1 MELYEKA
8 LFEAFVWTQAIE
20 SEVHDLILN
29 FVDDGRFKL
38 HHEQCDKLGELTL
51 GRLIE
56 KLKPCVEEDLYNR
69 LKELNRM
76 RNEVVH
82 RSNYVENI
90 VHGVW
95 LSEPGEKDL
104 NDEIRRFQVV
114 KNYAENIYVDL
125 LGLFQFGEPPEQDC

>member
-29 FVDDGRFKL
+29 CADDGRLKL

-56 KLKPCVEEDLYNR
+56 KVKS
-69 LKELNRM
+69 M
-76 RNEVVH
+76 RRE
-82 RSNYVENI
+82 RSLQQTE
-90 VHGVW
+90 GTQ
-95 LSEPGEKDL
+95 P
-104 NDEIRRFQVV
+104 
-114 KNYAENIYVDL
+114 YAERSPSTTQTTWKI
-125 LGLFQFGEPPEQDC
+125 